1 MNIATYTPFV
11 GQTIE
16 EAIAGAVQLAKEENR
31 KTMIVINDIVMFV
44 NKNSNQKKVFNDYRE
59 KVSLRYRAAQI
70 KRTL

>member
-1 MNIATYTPFV
+1 MNILNYKPVA

-16 EAIAGAVQLAKEENR
+16 EAINAAVQLAKENNCVV
-31 KTMIVINDIVMFV
+31 IAVINDIVMFV